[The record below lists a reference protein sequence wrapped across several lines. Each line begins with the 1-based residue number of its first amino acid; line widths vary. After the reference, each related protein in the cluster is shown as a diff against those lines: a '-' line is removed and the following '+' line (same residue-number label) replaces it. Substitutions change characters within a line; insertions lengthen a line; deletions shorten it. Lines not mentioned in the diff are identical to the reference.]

1 MEVKIP
7 EEIKRLFW
15 DVRKDEL
22 DLKLHRFFII
32 ARIVDFG
39 DMEDVKW
46 MLKTYS
52 KEEIVEVIKNRRGI
66 SRKSAIFWSVY
77 LDIPREEIQCLKTLY
92 PSKQNI

>member
-1 MEVKIP
+1 MAVEIP
-7 EEIKRLFW
+7 DRVRRLFW

-46 MLKTYS
+46 MLETYS

-77 LDIPREEIQCLKTLY
+77 FDIPREEIQCLKTLY